1 MRQSRQGHRGAAL
14 KAGLGSRGKDGL
26 GLARQGNAVQGKAV
40 EVRYVSARLGGL
52 VSAVAVRFFRVRMA
66 WRGFKGS
73 LGPVLEGKSWK
84 ARPVKSRQSRRGP
97 LVLSRWVEEGSL
109 GAARR
114 VTVGRVFARLGKA
127 VLTSQMYRIT

>member
-73 LGPVLEGKSWK
+73 LGPVWHGWSGGF
-84 ARPVKSRQSRRGP
+84 RRG
-97 LVLSRWVEEGSL
+97 LATQSWSGRGLSL
-109 GAARR
+109 G
-114 VTVGRVFARLGKA
+114 
-127 VLTSQMYRIT
+127 